1 MISYFFGL
9 RSKIKLSII
18 FSFILSVVLIMG
30 VIISGRVDA
39 IRTTTASNDFTQ
51 DVIREIETMKMGMI
65 DQISG
70 LRAYMISSDRADLD
84 SYKTGWDNFAAARS
98 RIETM
103 ARHNQRQAQLAK
115 EIWEHANDWKRD
127 VAEPVLTLM
136 QSSDG
141 IREAYK
147 LESSVVAQRSWSMV
161 IGKIDEMAR
170 IEAELLTKRSA
181 VQQAAMDMTDY
192 TVRSGIGA
200 AIVISI
206 LSGFLLLAS
215 LVTPIRRMTEIMG
228 RLSHGDTSVSIAY
241 LDRPDE
247 VGAMAC
253 AIEIFK
259 QNAIDM
265 ESLRQERETAL
276 ARTADERHAMM
287 VVLADRFETSV
298 MGIVKTVSSSAVQLQ
313 ATAQSLSDG
322 AHKSGSRASSV
333 SAASER
339 SSRNVQTVATA
350 AEELSASI
358 ADISHQVTQAAEISS
373 TAAQEASLANG
384 MVEGLSQAA
393 ERIGAV
399 VSLINDIASQ
409 TNLLALNATIEA
421 ARAGDAGKGF
431 AVVAGEVK
439 DLANQTAR
447 ATGEIAGQITTVQ
460 DETDKAV
467 QAIKGVGAII
477 EKVREI
483 SGGIAAAV
491 EEQGA
496 ATKEIA
502 RTVEEVAQGAQEV
515 SSNVADITDSALSIV
530 GASDQL
536 LSAATD
542 LAANSANLRQEVAEF
557 LTEIRS
563 R

>member
-1 MISYFFGL
+1 MISYFLGL
-9 RSKIKLSII
+9 KSKIKLSII
-18 FSFILSVVLIMG
+18 FSFIVSIVLIMG
-30 VIISGRVDA
+30 IIISSRVNT
-39 IRTTTASNDFTQ
+39 IRVTTASNDFTQ
-51 DVIREIETMKMGMI
+51 DVIREIENMKMGMI

-70 LRAYMISSDRADLD
+70 LRAYMISSDIANLD
-84 SYKTGWDNFAAARS
+84 SYKTGWDSFSSARS

-103 ARHNQRQAQLAK
+103 ARNNQRQAQLAK

-136 QSSDG
+136 QSPDG
-141 IREAYK
+141 IREAYR
-147 LESSVVAQRSWSMV
+147 LESSVTAQQSWSMV

-170 IEAELLTKRSA
+170 IEAELLTERSA
-181 VQQAAMDMTDY
+181 IQHAAMDMTDY

-215 LVTPIRRMTEIMG
+215 LVTPMRRMTEIMG
-228 RLSHGDTSVSIAY
+228 RLAHGDTSVSIAY
-241 LDRPDE
+241 LERPDE
-247 VGAMAC
+247 VGAMAR
-253 AIEIFK
+253 AIGVFK

-265 ESLRQERETAL
+265 ETLRHERETAL
-276 ARTADERHAMM
+276 ARTANERHAMM
-287 VVLADRFETSV
+287 MELADRFETSV

-373 TAAQEASLANG
+373 TAAQKASLANG

-399 VSLINDIASQ
+399 ISLINDIASQ

-491 EEQGA
+491 EEQGV
-496 ATKEIA
+496 ATQEIA

-536 LSAATD
+536 LAAATD

>member
-1 MISYFFGL
+1 MDYLFGL

-18 FSFILSVVLIMG
+18 FSFISSIVLVMG

-51 DVIREIETMKMGMI
+51 EAMREISAMKMGMI

-70 LRAYMISSDRADLD
+70 LRAYLISSDQAALA
-84 SYKTGWDNFAAARS
+84 SYEAGRNAFSSARS

-103 ARHNQRQAQLAK
+103 TRENQRQAQLLR
-115 EIWEHANDWKRD
+115 EIGDHADDWKRD
-127 VAEPVLTLM
+127 VAEPVLALM
-136 QSSDG
+136 QSPIG
-141 IREAYK
+141 TREAYR
-147 LESSVVAQRSWSMV
+147 LEASVAAQRSWSLV

-170 IEAELLTKRSA
+170 IENELLTERSA
-181 VQQAAMDMTDY
+181 VQHAAMDVTDY

-200 AIVISI
+200 SIVISI
-206 LSGFLLLAS
+206 LFGFLLLAS
-215 LVTPIRRMTEIMG
+215 LVTPIRRMTEIME
-228 RLSHGDTSVSIAY
+228 RLERGDTSVSIPY
-241 LDRPDE
+241 LSRPDE
-247 VGAMAC
+247 GGSMAR
-253 AIEIFK
+253 AIETFK

-265 ESLRQERETAL
+265 ESMRHERETTL
-276 ARTADERHAMM
+276 ARAASERHGVMM
-287 VVLADRFETSV
+287 ALADRFETSV
-298 MGIVKTVSSSAVQLQ
+298 MGIVKTVSASAVQLQ

-322 AHKSGSRASSV
+322 AHRSSSQASSV

-373 TAAQEASLANG
+373 MAAKEASLANG

-447 ATGEIAGQITTVQ
+447 ATGEIAGQISTVQ
-460 DETDKAV
+460 EETDKAV

-477 EKVREI
+477 ERVREI
-483 SGGIAAAV
+483 SGGIASAV
-491 EEQGA
+491 EEQGT

-502 RTVEEVAQGAQEV
+502 RTVEEVAQGARDV
-515 SSNVADITDSALSIV
+515 SSNVAGITDSALSIV

-536 LSAATD
+536 LASATD
-542 LAANSANLRQEVAEF
+542 LAANSENLRQEVTGF